1 MGAPAQQPVYYDTE
15 TSQYYTMN
23 NQQRPR
29 DNATYTPR
37 QSENQT
43 GGIGDIFG
51 NLFQNS
57 GMPNRVNPFYADNYA
72 NRNYLGNP
80 YGSNSFANRFTP
92 KNIPAQYPEM
102 NMLFPALNTGLLQ
115 GIASSAQPDGAMS
128 GAGRFL
134 SPQTTNT
141 QGK

>member
-1 MGAPAQQPVYYDTE
+1 MSEQAQPNAPTQVYYDPE
-15 TSQYYTMN
+15 KQQYFSYKPQTSGNFLVDMLSGGMN
-23 NQQRPR
+23 
-29 DNATYTPR
+29 
-37 QSENQT
+37 
-43 GGIGDIFG
+43 
-51 NLFQNS
+51 
-57 GMPNRVNPFYADNYA
+57 A
-72 NRNYLGNP
+72 NVSAFNGQPLIKERNYLNNP
-80 YGSNSFANRFTP
+80 YGSNSFADRFKP

-115 GIASSAQPDGAMS
+115 GIASSTQPDGAML